1 MKNQEPEKIDVEK
14 NPLGINFLKSKK
26 VKKYFD
32 ENTFLWS
39 SETTPGPVIGNK
51 ATIYTTSKRAMDL
64 IKLEEQKILIQK
76 LYREN
81 HLLRCQSLI
90 DSSNN
95 NIKYKI

>member
-1 MKNQEPEKIDVEK
+1 MSRKIC
-14 NPLGINFLKSKK
+14 N
-26 VKKYFD
+26 
-32 ENTFLWS
+32 
-39 SETTPGPVIGNK
+39 TPGRTLPN
-51 ATIYTTSKRAMDL
+51 TITITHQQNAALKYRVQYLQDL
-64 IKLEEQKILIQK
+64 IEEQKILIQK